1 MEPRS
6 KTLSLEM
13 IQDMWEKDAK
23 MNQDELDTE
32 SLESHNYTLLIM
44 NYIIQYCSCESVKS
58 RHIVMFY

>member
-32 SLESHNYTLLIM
+32 SLRIPQLHATYYELYLSLI
-44 NYIIQYCSCESVKS
+44 
-58 RHIVMFY
+58 HI